1 MAIGDFVVLSNVEVA
16 AAQILKRMAS
26 HTSVVDRI
34 LSRTEFLTRFGDVL
48 GSEAS
53 LSQSDLDILLVHL
66 VRDKQTISYT
76 AQTIKFKADTE
87 SVPTPITQED
97 TAIANLRDTLAK
109 ISAQI
114 PALEHKIAETDAASR
129 EAVKNKQMVQ
139 AKAALRSK
147 KLAESALHQRTD
159 IVLQLEGVYAQ
170 LQQAADQV
178 EIVAAMKEG
187 ALALKSLN
195 MKVGGAEGVSDVVDM
210 LREEM
215 ATQEEITN
223 IISEDG
229 GKVDEGE
236 IEDEFEALE
245 KAEREKQEA
254 KEREEREKREREEAE
269 KTAARLAE
277 LEQLEK
283 ERKEKEQEQ
292 EQEQEQR
299 AEEAKAQE
307 SEEKVEEEIL
317 HTSQDLSRLSFDG
330 TVETENGEQ
339 EKEKERQ
346 PVPA

>member
-16 AAQILKRMAS
+16 AAQILKRMTS
-26 HTSVVDRI
+26 NTSVVDHI
-34 LSRTEFLTRFGDVL
+34 FSRSEFIARFGDVL
-48 GSEAS
+48 NSDVS
-53 LSQSDLDILLVHL
+53 LSQKDLDILLVHL
-66 VRDKQTISYT
+66 ARDKKIISYN
-76 AQTIKFKADTE
+76 AQTIKFKADAE
-87 SVPTPITQED
+87 PAPTPITQED

-109 ISAQI
+109 INAQI
-114 PALEHKIAETDAASR
+114 PAIEQKIAETGAASR

-147 KLAESALHQRTD
+147 KLAESALQQRTD

-195 MKVGGAEGVSDVVDM
+195 MKVGGAEGVTEVVDM

-215 ATQEEITN
+215 ATQEEITS
-223 IISEDG
+223 IISEDS

-245 KAEREKQEA
+245 RAEKEIQEA

-277 LEQLEK
+277 LGQLER
-283 ERKEKEQEQ
+283 ERKEQK
-292 EQEQEQR
+292 R
-299 AEEAKAQE
+299 NVEEVKAT
-307 SEEKVEEEIL
+307 EEENVEEEIL

-330 TVETENGEQ
+330 PAETENLEQ
-339 EKEKERQ
+339 EKEMEKQ